1 MIHRSLSSIQ
11 LAFIYLLTFSD
22 ARMGEREGGSGE
34 GERKER
40 IRDCIYMKFCFL
52 SLDFLFGFKDFS
64 GQLFQQKFPWMVIIK
79 A

>member
-1 MIHRSLSSIQ
+1 
-11 LAFIYLLTFSD
+11 
-22 ARMGEREGGSGE
+22 MGEREGGSGE